1 MKRRRLSHKWR
12 AQVYGWKHAGGV
24 AVDDQS
30 NQGLRVVGRLVQP
43 TVATGHGA
51 DQGPRSPQPR
61 TRPGPLW
68 QPFVHRWR
76 HHKARVAV
84 DQAEVAPAPEVQ
96 TGMRSARA
104 GSTAHLRVAL
114 SPTGCQQMTSVTNRP
129 VDIIIRATAVDRRK
143 QQQGANAMP
152 PLDKVYDYSQ
162 YGGLRVEKQNKVM
175 TITLNAPESMNA
187 FSAEMHYSMS
197 RIWEDVHDDPDV
209 NVVVLTGA
217 GRAFSAGGNLIAMQ
231 QKIDRPELW
240 DATSL
245 PEAKR
250 IIFRMLECDK
260 PIIARVNGH
269 AVGLGATVALM
280 CDIIIAADTAKIG
293 DPHVNEGLGG

>member
-1 MKRRRLSHKWR
+1 
-12 AQVYGWKHAGGV
+12 
-24 AVDDQS
+24 
-30 NQGLRVVGRLVQP
+30 
-43 TVATGHGA
+43 
-51 DQGPRSPQPR
+51 
-61 TRPGPLW
+61 
-68 QPFVHRWR
+68 
-76 HHKARVAV
+76 
-84 DQAEVAPAPEVQ
+84 
-96 TGMRSARA
+96 
-104 GSTAHLRVAL
+104 
-114 SPTGCQQMTSVTNRP
+114 
-129 VDIIIRATAVDRRK
+129 
-143 QQQGANAMP
+143 MP

-162 YGGLRVEKQNKVM
+162 YGGLLVAKQDKVM

-197 RIWEDVHDDPDV
+197 RIWEDVHDDPEV

-217 GRAFSAGGNLIAMQ
+217 GRAFSAGGNVIAMQ

-260 PIIARVNGH
+260 PVIARVNGH

-280 CDIIIAADTAKIG
+280 CDIIIAAEDGEDRRSARERRPGGGRRRGTDMAAVDRLRAG
-293 DPHVNEGLGG
+293 QGVSVHRRSDDRGRGASDRADQPCGAGRANWMRRSTVWRAGWPLGR